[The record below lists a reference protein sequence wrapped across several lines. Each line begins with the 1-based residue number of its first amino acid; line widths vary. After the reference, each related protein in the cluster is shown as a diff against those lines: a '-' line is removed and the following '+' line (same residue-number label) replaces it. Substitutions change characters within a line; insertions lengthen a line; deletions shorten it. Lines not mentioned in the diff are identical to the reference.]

1 MNYET
6 AEYSLYDSV
15 SFLREQDDSNQ
26 SKRPVLSGLDLIS
39 RKKGHRQNL
48 QDQPRRSE
56 VRSVHCCFS
65 LPPLS

>member
-39 RKKGHRQNL
+39 RKKRTQTES
-48 QDQPRRSE
+48 PRPTSKIG
-56 VRSVHCCFS
+56 STLSS
-65 LPPLS
+65 LLF

>member
-26 SKRPVLSGLDLIS
+26 SRRLVLPGIRFDFPQKKIQTESPRPTSKIGSTLS
-39 RKKGHRQNL
+39 
-48 QDQPRRSE
+48 
-56 VRSVHCCFS
+56 S
-65 LPPLS
+65 LLF